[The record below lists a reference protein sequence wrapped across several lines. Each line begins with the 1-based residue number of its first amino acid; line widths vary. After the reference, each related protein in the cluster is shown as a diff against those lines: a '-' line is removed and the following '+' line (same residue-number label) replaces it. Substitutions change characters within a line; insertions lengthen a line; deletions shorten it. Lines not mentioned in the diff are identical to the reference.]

1 MKKLLTIGLLTATFA
16 TAMNAQPK
24 LASDNIDEVLK
35 AMTLEE
41 KAKLLVGGANNFFGA
56 NAVVGGEAD
65 LVAGAAGTSP
75 AIPRLGIPAT
85 VLTDGPA
92 GVRINP
98 TRKGTDKTYYATAF
112 PIGSC
117 LASTWNTELVSKVG
131 EAIGNE
137 TKEYRCDVI
146 LGPGMNLHRN
156 PLCGRNFEYYSEDPL
171 LTGKIAAAYIQGVQ
185 SQGAGVSAKHFAVN
199 SQETDRTA
207 VDERVSQRAARELY
221 LRGFEIAVR
230 ESDPWTIMAS
240 YNQVNGQYSMGNHDL
255 LTKILREDW
264 GYKGIV
270 MTDWIGIRE
279 GLETISEVHAG
290 NDLMEPGQPA
300 QVEEIIKGVKEGKL
314 DIADVD
320 RNVRR
325 MLEYIVKTPSFRQ
338 YPASNNP
345 DFKAHAAITRQSA
358 AEGIV
363 LLKNN
368 GALPFRTEGNHN
380 SQFSARACSLSSERT
395 LNSQLIKTVALFGEN
410 SYDFL
415 SGGTGSGCVHPPYV
429 VDMLQGLENAGI
441 KSSATLT
448 DIYRKYIDYARIKF
462 QAERHPA
469 KWFQTEMMGQQKY
482 PEISLS
488 PIAINKEVQAAD
500 AAIITIGRQAG
511 EGIDRDIDTEFNLIP
526 EERALITDVCNA
538 FHAAG
543 KPVIVIINS
552 GSVIET
558 ASWSSYPDAI
568 LCAWQPGMEG
578 GNSIAD
584 LLTGKVNPSGKLT
597 MTWPIAAT
605 DHASTKNFPGNID
618 DYTFQMMVG
627 NKMPVPGHA
636 YTNHEEDI
644 YVGYRFFDTFN
655 KEVAYP
661 FGFGLSY
668 TTFAFSKP
676 VVKLS
681 TLRSALPLGSSKNS
695 QLSTLNSQLSTLN
708 SQLSTVQVSI
718 TVKNTGAV
726 SGKEVAQVYVQAP
739 KGRLEKPVQELKAF
753 AKTRELQPGESQTLT
768 MTIPVRDLASFDE
781 AGSQWITEAGTYTF
795 RIGNNSRNI
804 AATAQLKIAEY
815 TEKTTNAL
823 APQQPLKL
831 LKQ

>member
-1 MKKLLTIGLLTATFA
+1 MTT
-16 TAMNAQPK
+16 NAQPQ
-24 LASDNIDEVLK
+24 LRADNIDEVLK

-41 KAKLLVGGANNFFGA
+41 KAQLLVGGANTFFGDQA
-56 NAVVGGEAD
+56 AVGGEAD

-92 GVRINP
+92 GVRISP
-98 TRKGTDKTYYATAF
+98 TRKGTDKTFYATAF

-117 LASTWNTELVSKVG
+117 LASTWNTELVNQVG
-131 EAIGNE
+131 QAIGNE

-146 LGPGMNLHRN
+146 LGPGMNIHRN

-171 LTGKIAAAYIQGVQ
+171 LTGRIAAAYINGVQ

-199 SQETDRTA
+199 SQETDRTS
-207 VDERVSQRAARELY
+207 VDECLSQRAAREIY

-230 ESDPWTIMAS
+230 ESNPWTIMAS
-240 YNQVNGQYSMGNHDL
+240 YNKINGEFSMGNHDL
-255 LTKILREDW
+255 LTKILRDDW
-264 GYKGIV
+264 GFKGIV

-279 GLETISEVHAG
+279 GLPTTREVQAG

-300 QVEEIIKGVKEGKL
+300 QTNEIIEGVKSGKL
-314 DIADVD
+314 DIKDVD

-325 MLEYIVKTPSFRQ
+325 MLEYIVKTPSFHK
-338 YPASNNP
+338 YPATNSP
-345 DFKAHAAITRQSA
+345 DFKIHAAITRQSA
-358 AEGIV
+358 CEGIV

-368 GALPFRTEGNHN
+368 GTLPWRSG
-380 SQFSARACSLSSERT
+380 
-395 LNSQLIKTVALFGEN
+395 IKTVALFGEN

-441 KSSATLT
+441 KSSPVLT
-448 DIYRKYIDYARIKF
+448 DIYRKYIEFAKVKF
-462 QAERHPA
+462 QAERHPS
-469 KWFQTEMMGQQKY
+469 KWYQREMFGQQKY
-482 PEISLS
+482 PEIGLS
-488 PIAINKEVQAAD
+488 PIAINNEVSTAD

-511 EGIDRDIDTEFNLIP
+511 EGVDRDIDTEFNLIP

-538 FHAAG
+538 FHQAG
-543 KPVIVIINS
+543 KPVVVIINS

-584 LLTGKVNPSGKLT
+584 LLTGKANPSGKLT

-605 DHASTKNFPGNID
+605 DHASTKNFPGQID
-618 DYTFQMMVG
+618 FYSFKDMVA
-627 NKMPVPGHA
+627 NKRPIAGHT

-644 YVGYRFFDTFN
+644 YVGYRYFDTFQKN
-655 KEVAYP
+655 VAYP
-661 FGFGLSY
+661 FGYGLSY
-668 TTFAFSKP
+668 TTFGFSKP
-676 VVKLS
+676 VVK
-681 TLRSALPLGSSKNS
+681 AKGKDA
-695 QLSTLNSQLSTLN
+695 
-708 SQLSTVQVSI
+708 VEVSI
-718 TVKNTGAV
+718 TIQNTGSV
-726 SGKEVAQVYVQAP
+726 SGKEVAQVYIQAP
-739 KGRLEKPVQELKAF
+739 KSRLEKPAQELKGF
-753 AKTRELQPGESQTLT
+753 AKTRILQPGESQMLT
-768 MTIPVRDLASFDE
+768 MVIPIRDLASFDE
-781 AGSQWITEAGTYTF
+781 ANSQWLTEAGIYTF
-795 RIGNNSRNI
+795 RIGASSRDI
-804 AATAQLKIAEY
+804 QATASLQLNEY
-815 TEKTTNAL
+815 TEKCSQAL
-823 APQQPLKL
+823 APQQRLRL

>member
-1 MKKLLTIGLLTATFA
+1 MKKLLLTLISATFA
-16 TAMNAQPK
+16 MTTNAQPQ
-24 LASDNIDEVLK
+24 LRADNIDEVLK

-41 KAKLLVGGANNFFGA
+41 KAKLLVGGANNFFGDQ
-56 NAVVGGEAD
+56 AVVGGEAD

-92 GVRINP
+92 GVRIDP

-117 LASTWNTELVSKVG
+117 LASTWNTDLVSKVG

-171 LTGKIAAAYIQGVQ
+171 LTGKIAAAYINGVQ

-199 SQETDRTA
+199 SQETDRTS

-221 LRGFEIAVR
+221 LRGFEIAIR
-230 ESDPWTIMAS
+230 ESNPWTVMAS

-255 LTKILREDW
+255 LTKILRDDW
-264 GYKGIV
+264 GFKGIV

-279 GLETISEVHAG
+279 GLTTISEVHAG

-300 QVEEIIKGVKEGKL
+300 QVQEIIKGVKEGKL

-325 MLEYIVKTPSFRQ
+325 MLEYIVKTPSFHK
-338 YPASNNP
+338 YPASNAP

-363 LLKNN
+363 MLKNN
-368 GALPFRTEGNHN
+368 GTLPWKNG
-380 SQFSARACSLSSERT
+380 A
-395 LNSQLIKTVALFGEN
+395 IKTVALFGEK

-429 VDMLQGLENAGI
+429 VDMLEGLKNVGI
-441 KSSATLT
+441 SSSPVLT
-448 DIYRKYIDYARIKF
+448 DIYRKYIEFAKTKF

-469 KWFQTEMMGQQKY
+469 KWYQLEYFGQQKY
-482 PEISLS
+482 PEIAIS
-488 PIAINKEVQAAD
+488 PIAIDKEAKNAD
-500 AAIITIGRQAG
+500 AAIITIARQAG
-511 EGIDRDIDTEFNLIP
+511 EGVDRDIATEFNLVP
-526 EERALITDVCNA
+526 EEHALILDVCNA

-584 LLTGKVNPSGKLT
+584 LIMGKVNPSGKLT

-605 DHASTKNFPGNID
+605 DHASTQNFPGQL
-618 DYTFQMMVG
+618 DYYSFKDMYG
-627 NKMPVPGHA
+627 NKRPIPGHA
-636 YTNHEEDI
+636 FTNHEEDI
-644 YVGYRFFDTFN
+644 YVGYRYFDTFQ
-655 KEVAYP
+655 KDVAYP

-668 TTFAFSKP
+668 TTFQFSKP
-676 VVKLS
+676 VVKAKGKDAVEVS
-681 TLRSALPLGSSKNS
+681 VTIKN
-695 QLSTLNSQLSTLN
+695 
-708 SQLSTVQVSI
+708 I
-718 TVKNTGAV
+718 GAV
-726 SGKEVAQVYVQAP
+726 AGKEVAQVYVKAP
-739 KGRLEKPVQELKAF
+739 QGRLVKPAQELKAF

-768 MTIPVRDLASFDE
+768 MVIPVRDLASFDE
-781 AGSQWITEAGTYTF
+781 ANSQWLTESGNYTF
-795 RIGNNSRNI
+795 CIGSSSRDI
-804 AATAQLKIAEY
+804 TATSQLKIVEY
-815 TEKTTNAL
+815 TEKTSNAL
-823 APQQPLKL
+823 APQQELKL

>member
-1 MKKLLTIGLLTATFA
+1 MKRLLTLGLSVLLTTATM
-16 TAMNAQPK
+16 TAQTK
-24 LASDNIDEVLK
+24 LRADNIDEVLK

-56 NAVVGGEAD
+56 GAVVGGEAD

-75 AIPRLGIPAT
+75 EIARLGIPAT

-92 GVRINP
+92 GVRIDP

-185 SQGAGVSAKHFAVN
+185 KEGVGVSAKHFAVN
-199 SQETDRTA
+199 SQETDRTS

-240 YNQVNGQYSMGNHDL
+240 YNKVNGQFSMGNHDL
-255 LTKILREDW
+255 LTKILRDDW

-270 MTDWIGIRE
+270 MTDWIGIRA
-279 GLETISEVHAG
+279 GLPTISEVHAG

-300 QVEEIIKGVKEGKL
+300 QVQEIIEGVKSGKL

-325 MLEYIVKTPSFRQ
+325 MLEYIVKTPSFHQ

-368 GALPFRTEGNHN
+368 GTLPWKDG
-380 SQFSARACSLSSERT
+380 A
-395 LNSQLIKTVALFGEN
+395 IKMVALFGEN

-441 KSSATLT
+441 KSSPILT
-448 DIYRKYIDYARIKF
+448 DIYRKYIEFAKLKF

-482 PEISLS
+482 PEIGLS
-488 PIAINKEVQAAD
+488 PIAINKEVATAD

-511 EGIDRDIDTEFNLIP
+511 EGIDRDIDTEFNLVP
-526 EERALITDVCNA
+526 EERALIVDVCNA
-538 FHAAG
+538 FHEAG

-558 ASWSSYPDAI
+558 SSWSGYPDAI

-605 DHASTKNFPGNID
+605 DHPSTKNFPGYLDQYSKDIMRS
-618 DYTFQMMVG
+618 YTGKVAG
-627 NKMPVPGHA
+627 ND

-644 YVGYRFFDTFN
+644 YVGYRYFDTFN
-655 KEVAYP
+655 REVAYP
-661 FGFGLSY
+661 FGYGLSY
-668 TTFAFSKP
+668 TSFELSKP
-676 VVKLS
+676 TVKARGNLVDI
-681 TLRSALPLGSSKNS
+681 
-695 QLSTLNSQLSTLN
+695 
-708 SQLSTVQVSI
+708 TVS
-718 TVKNTGAV
+718 VKNTGSVA
-726 SGKEVAQVYVQAP
+726 GKEVVQVYVQAP
-739 KGRLEKPVQELKAF
+739 AGKLEKPAQELKAF
-753 AKTRELQPGESQTLT
+753 AKTRELKPGESQTLT
-768 MTIPVRDLASFDE
+768 MTIPVRHLASFDE
-781 AGSQWITEAGTYTF
+781 AGSQWLTEAGTYTF
-795 RIGNNSRNI
+795 RFGFSSRDI
-804 AATAQLKIAEY
+804 KASLPLALKEY

-823 APQQPLKL
+823 APQEKL
-831 LKQ
+831 NLMKQ

>member
-1 MKKLLTIGLLTATFA
+1 MMKRLISTVLVAT
-16 TAMNAQPK
+16 TCMMTMNAQPK
-24 LASDNIDEVLK
+24 LSATNIDEVMK

-41 KAKLLVGGANNFFGA
+41 KAKLLVGGANNFFGDQ
-56 NAVVGGEAD
+56 AVVGGEAD

-85 VLTDGPA
+85 VLTDGPV
-92 GVRINP
+92 GVRIDP

-117 LASTWNTELVSKVG
+117 LASTWNTDLVGKVG
-131 EAIGNE
+131 EAIGTE
-137 TKEYRCDVI
+137 TKENRCDVI

-171 LTGKIAAAYIQGVQ
+171 LTGKIAAAYINGVQ

-199 SQETDRTA
+199 SQETDRTS
-207 VDERVSQRAARELY
+207 VDERLSQRAARELY

-240 YNQVNGQYSMGNHDL
+240 YNQVNGQYSMGNRDL
-255 LTKILREDW
+255 LTSILRDDW

-270 MTDWIGIRE
+270 MTDWIGIRK
-279 GLETISEVHAG
+279 GLETITEVQAG

-300 QVEEIIKGVKEGKL
+300 QVKEIIEGVKSGKL

-325 MLEYIVKTPSFRQ
+325 MLEYIVKTPSFKQ
-338 YPASNNP
+338 YPASNAP

-368 GALPFRTEGNHN
+368 GTLPWKDV
-380 SQFSARACSLSSERT
+380 
-395 LNSQLIKTVALFGEN
+395 KTVALFGEN
-410 SYDFL
+410 SYNFL
-415 SGGTGSGCVHPPYV
+415 SGGVGSGCVHPPYV
-429 VDMLQGLENAGI
+429 VDMLEGLKNAGI
-441 KSSATLT
+441 KSSETLT
-448 DIYRKYIDYARIKF
+448 DIYRKYIDYARVKF

-482 PEISLS
+482 PEISIS
-488 PIAINKEVQAAD
+488 PIAIDKEVNTAD

-511 EGIDRDIDTEFNLIP
+511 EGIDRDIQTEFNLIP
-526 EERALITDVCNA
+526 EEHALIIDVCNA
-538 FHAAG
+538 FHQAG
-543 KPVIVIINS
+543 KPVVVIINS

-558 ASWSSYPDAI
+558 ASWRSYPDAI

-578 GNSIAD
+578 GNSVAD

-597 MTWPIAAT
+597 MTWPLAAT
-605 DHASTKNFPGNID
+605 DHPSTKGYPGTMD
-618 DYTFQMMVG
+618 FYTYEVTRGYTGQVQG
-627 NKMPVPGHA
+627 YD

-661 FGFGLSY
+661 FGYGLSY
-668 TTFAFSKP
+668 TTFEFSKP
-676 VVKLS
+676 AVKVNGDVV
-681 TLRSALPLGSSKNS
+681 
-695 QLSTLNSQLSTLN
+695 
-708 SQLSTVQVSI
+708 TVSV
-718 TVKNTGAV
+718 TVKNTGSVA
-726 SGKEVAQVYVQAP
+726 GKEVAQVYVTAP
-739 KGRLEKPVQELKAF
+739 KGQIEKPAQELKAF
-753 AKTRELQPGESQTLT
+753 AKTRELKPGESQTLT
-768 MTIPVRDLASFDE
+768 MQIPVRMLASFDE
-781 AGSQWITEAGTYTF
+781 AGSQWLTEGGDYLF
-795 RIGNNSRNI
+795 KIGASSRDI
-804 AATAQLKIAEY
+804 RCTATAKVGQY
-815 TEKTTNAL
+815 TEKVSNAL
-823 APQQPLKL
+823 APKAKLNL

>member
-1 MKKLLTIGLLTATFA
+1 MAT
-16 TAMNAQPK
+16 TCMMTMNAQPK
-24 LASDNIDEVLK
+24 LTATNIDEVLK

-41 KAKLLVGGANNFFGA
+41 KAKLLVGGANNFFGDQ
-56 NAVVGGEAD
+56 AVVGGEAT

-92 GVRINP
+92 GVRIDP
-98 TRKGTDKTYYATAF
+98 TREGTDKTYYATAF

-117 LASTWNTELVSKVG
+117 LASTWNTELVSRVG

-199 SQETDRTA
+199 SQETDRTS

-240 YNQVNGQYSMGNHDL
+240 YNKINNEFSMGNHDL
-255 LTKILREDW
+255 LTKILRDDW
-264 GYKGIV
+264 GFKGIV
-270 MTDWIGIRE
+270 MTDWIGIRQ
-279 GLETISEVHAG
+279 GLPTITEVQAG

-300 QVEEIIKGVKEGKL
+300 QVKEIIEGVKSGKL

-325 MLEYIVKTPSFRQ
+325 MLEYIIKTPSFLN
-338 YPASNNP
+338 YPASNAP

-358 AEGIV
+358 CEGIV

-368 GALPFRTEGNHN
+368 GALPWKSG
-380 SQFSARACSLSSERT
+380 A
-395 LNSQLIKTVALFGEN
+395 IKTVALFGEK

-429 VDMLQGLENAGI
+429 VNMLQGLQNAGI
-441 KSSATLT
+441 QSSPVLT
-448 DIYRKYIDYARIKF
+448 DIYRKYIEFAKVKF

-469 KWFQTEMMGQQKY
+469 KWYQREMFGQQKY
-482 PEISLS
+482 PEIGLS
-488 PIAINKEVQAAD
+488 PIAINNEVKTAD

-511 EGIDRDIDTEFNLIP
+511 EGVDRDIDTEFNLIP
-526 EERALITDVCNA
+526 EERALITDVCNV
-538 FHAAG
+538 FHQAG

-558 ASWSSYPDAI
+558 ASWSQYPDAI

-605 DHASTKNFPGNID
+605 DHASTQNFPGQL
-618 DYTFQMMVG
+618 DYYSFKDMVAA
-627 NKMPVPGHA
+627 KRPIPGHT
-636 YTNHEEDI
+636 YTNHDEDI
-644 YVGYRFFDTFN
+644 YVGYRYFDTFQKN
-655 KEVAYP
+655 VAYP

-668 TTFAFSKP
+668 TTFDFSKP
-676 VVKLS
+676 TVKIN
-681 TLRSALPLGSSKNS
+681 GS
-695 QLSTLNSQLSTLN
+695 QV
-708 SQLSTVQVSI
+708 TVSV
-718 TVKNTGAV
+718 TVKNTGSV
-726 SGKEVAQVYVQAP
+726 SGKEVAQVYVSAP
-739 KGRLEKPVQELKAF
+739 QGLLEKPVHELKAF
-753 AKTRELQPGESQTLT
+753 AKTRELKPGEQQVLT
-768 MTIPVRDLASFDE
+768 MQIPVRMLASFDE
-781 AGSQWITEAGTYTF
+781 AGSQWLTEAGDYTF
-795 RIGNNSRNI
+795 SIGASSRDI
-804 AATAQLKIAEY
+804 RCTAKAKVSQY
-815 TEKTTNAL
+815 TEKVSNAL
-823 APQQPLKL
+823 APKTKLNL

>member
-1 MKKLLTIGLLTATFA
+1 MTT
-16 TAMNAQPK
+16 NAQPQ
-24 LASDNIDEVLK
+24 LRADNIDEVLK

-41 KAKLLVGGANNFFGA
+41 KAKLLVGGANNFFGTG
-56 NAVVGGEAD
+56 AVVGGEAD

-92 GVRINP
+92 GVRIDP

-171 LTGKIAAAYIQGVQ
+171 LTGKIAAAYINGVQ

-230 ESDPWTIMAS
+230 ESDPWTVMAS

-255 LTKILREDW
+255 LTKILRDDW

-279 GLETISEVHAG
+279 GLETISEVHAD

-325 MLEYIVKTPSFRQ
+325 MLEYIVKTPSFHQ
-338 YPASNNP
+338 YPASNAP

-368 GALPFRTEGNHN
+368 GVLPFRTEGNHN
-380 SQFSARACSLSSERT
+380 SQFST

-448 DIYRKYIDYARIKF
+448 DIYHKYIDYARVKF

-469 KWFQTEMMGQQKY
+469 KWFQTEYMGQQKY

-488 PIAINKEVQAAD
+488 PIAIDKEVQAAD

-526 EERALITDVCNA
+526 EERSLTVDVCNP

-558 ASWSSYPDAI
+558 ASWSGYPDAI

-618 DYTFQMMVG
+618 DYSFQMMVG
-627 NKMPVPGHA
+627 NKTPIPGHA

-644 YVGYRFFDTFN
+644 YVGYRYFDTFN
-655 KEVAYP
+655 REVAYP

-668 TTFAFSKP
+668 TTFEMSKP
-676 VVKLS
+676 AVKAKGN
-681 TLRSALPLGSSKNS
+681 SA
-695 QLSTLNSQLSTLN
+695 
-708 SQLSTVQVSI
+708 VEVSV

-726 SGKEVAQVYVQAP
+726 AGKEVAQVYVTAP
-739 KGRLEKPVQELKAF
+739 KGRLEKPAQELKAF

-781 AGSQWITEAGTYTF
+781 AGSQWLTEAGTYTF
-795 RIGNNSRNI
+795 RIGFSSRDI
-804 AATAQLKIAEY
+804 KASLPLALKEY

-823 APQQPLKL
+823 APQQTLNL

>member
-1 MKKLLTIGLLTATFA
+1 MKKMMMGFAVLLTTMTMTAQT
-16 TAMNAQPK
+16 K
-24 LASDNIDEVLK
+24 LRADNIDEVLK

-41 KAKLLVGGANNFFGA
+41 KAKLLVGGANKFFSTT
-56 NAVVGGEAD
+56 AVVGSEAD

-75 AIPRLGIPAT
+75 EIPRLGIPAT

-92 GVRINP
+92 GVRIDP
-98 TRKGTDKTYYATAF
+98 IREGDSKTYYATAF
-112 PIGSC
+112 PIGTC
-117 LASTWNTELVSKVG
+117 LASTWNTELVRKVG

-171 LTGKIAAAYIQGVQ
+171 LTGKIAAAYINGVQ

-199 SQETDRTA
+199 SQETDRTS

-230 ESDPWTIMAS
+230 ESNPWTIMAS
-240 YNQVNGQYSMGNHDL
+240 YNKVNGQFSMGNHDL

-279 GLETISEVHAG
+279 GLPTIAEVQAG
-290 NDLMEPGQPA
+290 NDLMEPGQPT
-300 QVEEIIKGVKEGKL
+300 QVEEIIAGVKSGKL
-314 DIADVD
+314 NMADVD

-325 MLEYIVKTPSFRQ
+325 MLEYIVKTPSFNH
-338 YPASNNP
+338 YPATNKP
-345 DFKAHAAITRQSA
+345 DFKAHAQITRQSA
-358 AEGIV
+358 TEGIV

-368 GALPFRTEGNHN
+368 GTLPWKAG
-380 SQFSARACSLSSERT
+380 AV
-395 LNSQLIKTVALFGEN
+395 KTVALFGEN

-429 VDMLQGLENAGI
+429 VDMLQGLKNIGI
-441 KSSATLT
+441 QASPTLT
-448 DIYRKYIDYARIKF
+448 EIYRKYIDYARVKF

-469 KWFQTEMMGQQKY
+469 KWFQVEMMGQQKY
-482 PEISLS
+482 PEIGLS
-488 PIAINKEVQAAD
+488 PIAINKEVEAAD

-511 EGIDRDIDTEFNLIP
+511 EGIDRDIATEFNLIP

-568 LCAWQPGMEG
+568 LCAWQPGEEG

-584 LLTGKVNPSGKLT
+584 ILTGKVNPSAKLT

-605 DHASTKNFPGNID
+605 DHASTKNFPGSLDN
-618 DYTFQMMVG
+618 YSFELMVG
-627 NKMPVPGHA
+627 NKTPVPGHT
-636 YTNHEEDI
+636 YTNHDEDI
-644 YVGYRFFDTFN
+644 YVGYRFFDTFHR
-655 KEVAYP
+655 EVAYP

-668 TTFAFSKP
+668 TTFDFSKP
-676 VVKLS
+676 VVK
-681 TLRSALPLGSSKNS
+681 AKGNDI
-695 QLSTLNSQLSTLN
+695 
-708 SQLSTVQVSI
+708 TVSV
-718 TVKNTGAV
+718 TVKNTGSV
-726 SGKEVAQVYVQAP
+726 SGKEVAQVYVTAP
-739 KGRLEKPVQELKAF
+739 KGNIEKPAQELKTF

-768 MTIPVRDLASFDE
+768 MHIERRDLASFDE
-781 AGSQWITEAGTYTF
+781 AGSQWLGEAGSYTF
-795 RIGNNSRNI
+795 RIGNSSRNLPLS
-804 AATAQLKIAEY
+804 ATLKLSEY

-823 APQQPLKL
+823 APQQPLNL